1 MTNWLSFLYF
11 VAKNQQTM
19 FSVQTYT
26 ERRNALKKAVG
37 SGLILIMGNEE
48 APMNYHDNTYR
59 FRQDSNFLYFF
70 GISHAGLAAIIDV
83 DSGEEIIFGHEFT
96 MDDIIW
102 VGPQPTLAEQARMVG
117 VYRTE
122 EPSKIADKLN
132 RASIVH
138 FTPPYRYDNMIRM
151 SEWLNIPTAQL
162 KEKASETL
170 IKAIVGL
177 RSIKSAEEIAQMED
191 AVNITR
197 TMHIMAMQLTAAGKK
212 EYEIAAAIH
221 AKAREGGGDLAY
233 PIIFSI
239 NGQTLH
245 NHYHGNTM
253 TEGRLAINDSGA
265 ENTMFYAGDI
275 TRTIPVSKRFTEKQ
289 KEIYNL
295 VLKMETESIAA
306 LRPNIQYREIH
317 LSANRIMLEGMK
329 DLGFLSGDVEE
340 MLTLGVQGLFMPHG
354 LGHQIGLDVHDME
367 DLGEKYVGYRDGLE
381 RSTQLGLKSLRLAKE
396 LEAGFV
402 LTVEPGIYFIPE
414 LIDKWKSE
422 NKFTNFVNYSKL
434 DAYRDF
440 GGVRIEDNCLV
451 TETGSRT
458 LGNPIPKTVE
468 EVEALRG

>member
-1 MTNWLSFLYF
+1 
-11 VAKNQQTM
+11 M

-70 GISHAGLAAIIDV
+70 GISQAGLAAIIDV

-122 EPSKIADKLN
+122 EPSKLPERLKK
-132 RASIVH
+132 SSKVH
-138 FTPPYRYDNMIRM
+138 FTPPYRFDNMIRM
-151 SEWLNIPTAQL
+151 SEWLSIPTTQL
-162 KEKASETL
+162 KEKASVEL
-170 IKAIVGL
+170 IKGIVAI
-177 RSIKSAEEIAQMED
+177 RSIKTEEEIVQMED

-197 TMHIMAMQLTAAGKK
+197 EMHITAMQLTAAGKK
-212 EYEIAAAIH
+212 EYKIAAAIH

-233 PIIFSI
+233 PIIFSV

-329 DLGFLSGDVEE
+329 DLGFLNGDVEE

-354 LGHQIGLDVHDME
+354 LGHAIGLDVHDME

-381 RSTQLGLKSLRLAKE
+381 RSTQLGLKSLRMAKE

-451 TETGSRT
+451 TETGSKT

>member
-1 MTNWLSFLYF
+1 
-11 VAKNQQTM
+11 M

-122 EPSKIADKLN
+122 EPSKLSERLKK
-132 RASIVH
+132 ASKVH
-138 FTPPYRYDNMIRM
+138 FTPPYRFDNMIRM
-151 SEWLNIPTAQL
+151 SEWLGIPTAQL
-162 KEKASETL
+162 KEKASVEL
-170 IKAIVGL
+170 IKGIVAL
-177 RSIKSAEEIAQMED
+177 RSIKTDEEIVQMED

-197 TMHIMAMQLTAAGKK
+197 EMHITAMQLTAAGKK

-233 PIIFSI
+233 PIIFSV

-253 TEGRLAINDSGA
+253 TEGRLVINDSGA

-306 LRPNIQYREIH
+306 LRPTIQYREIH
-317 LSANRIMLEGMK
+317 LSANRIMLAGMK
-329 DLGFLSGDVEE
+329 DLGFLNGDIDE
-340 MLTLGVQGLFMPHG
+340 MLAEGVQGLFMPHG

-367 DLGEKYVGYRDGLE
+367 DLGEKYVGYREGLE

-396 LEAGFV
+396 LEAGNV

-451 TETGSRT
+451 TETGSKT

>member
-1 MTNWLSFLYF
+1 
-11 VAKNQQTM
+11 M

-26 ERRNALKKAVG
+26 ERRNALKRSLG

-48 APMNYHDNTYR
+48 SPMNYHDNTYR
-59 FRQDSNFLYFF
+59 YRQDSNFLYFF
-70 GISHAGLAAIIDV
+70 GISLAGLSAIIDI
-83 DSGEEIIFGHEFT
+83 DSGEEIIFGNEFT

-102 VGPQPTLAEQARMVG
+102 VGPQPTLAEQARKVG

-122 EPSKIADKLN
+122 SPRNLPERLKKASK
-132 RASIVH
+132 VH
-138 FTPPYRYDNMIRM
+138 FTPPYRYDNIFRL
-151 SEWLNIPTAQL
+151 SEWLNIPVAQL
-162 KEKASETL
+162 KEKASVEL
-170 IKAIVGL
+170 IKAIVAL
-177 RSIKSAEEIAQMED
+177 RSIKTDEEIVQMEN

-197 TMHIMAMQLTAAGKK
+197 EMHITAMQLTKAGKK

-221 AKAREGGGDLAY
+221 AKALEGGGDLAY

-253 TEGRLAINDSGA
+253 TEGRLVINDSGA
-265 ENTMFYAGDI
+265 ENAMFYAGDI
-275 TRTIPVSKRFTEKQ
+275 TRTIPVSKKFTEKQ
-289 KEIYNL
+289 KEIYTI
-295 VLKMETESIAA
+295 VLKMEVEGIAA
-306 LRPNIQYREIH
+306 LKPSIQYKEIH
-317 LSANRIMLEGMK
+317 LLTNKILLEGLS
-329 DLGFLSGDVEE
+329 DLGLLQGNIDE
-340 MLTLGVQGLFMPHG
+340 MLAEGVQGLFMPHG
-354 LGHQIGLDVHDME
+354 LGHAIGLDVHDME
-367 DLGEKYVGYRDGLE
+367 DLGENYVGYREGME
-381 RSTQLGLKSLRLAKE
+381 RSTQLGLKSLRMAKE

-414 LIDKWKSE
+414 LIDKWKAE
-422 NKFTNFVNYSKL
+422 NKFTNFINYAKL

-451 TETGSRT
+451 TPTGSKT

>member
-1 MTNWLSFLYF
+1 
-11 VAKNQQTM
+11 M
-19 FSVQTYT
+19 FSVKTYT
-26 ERRNALKKAVG
+26 ERRNALKKLVG
-37 SGLILIMGNEE
+37 SGQILIMGNEE

-70 GISHAGLAAIIDV
+70 GISLAGLAAIIDV
-83 DSGEEIIFGHEFT
+83 DSGEEIIFGNEFT

-122 EPSKIADKLN
+122 ESSKLPKRLKK
-132 RASIVH
+132 ASKVH

-151 SEWLNIPTAQL
+151 SEWLGIPATQL
-162 KEKASETL
+162 KEKASVEL
-170 IKAIVGL
+170 IKGIVVL
-177 RSIKSAEEIAQMED
+177 RSIKTEEEIVQMED

-197 TMHIMAMQLTAAGKK
+197 EMHITAMQLTAAGKK

-233 PIIFSI
+233 PIIFSV

-253 TEGRLAINDSGA
+253 TEGRLVINDSGA

-295 VLKMETESIAA
+295 VLKMETESIVA
-306 LRPNIQYREIH
+306 LRPNIQYQEIH
-317 LSANRIMLEGMK
+317 LSANRIMLAGMK
-329 DLGFLSGDVEE
+329 DLGFLTGDVDE
-340 MLTLGVQGLFMPHG
+340 MLAEGVQGLFMPHG
-354 LGHQIGLDVHDME
+354 LGHAIGLDVHDME

-396 LEAGFV
+396 LEAGNV

-422 NKFTNFVNYSKL
+422 NKFTNFINYSKL

-440 GGVRIEDNCLV
+440 GGVRIEDNCLI
-451 TETGSRT
+451 TETGSKT

>member
-1 MTNWLSFLYF
+1 
-11 VAKNQQTM
+11 M

-122 EPSKIADKLN
+122 EPSKLSEKLKK
-132 RASIVH
+132 SSKVH
-138 FTPPYRYDNMIRM
+138 FTPPYRFDNMIRM
-151 SEWLNIPTAQL
+151 SEWLGIPATQL
-162 KEKASETL
+162 KEKASVEL
-170 IKAIVGL
+170 IKGIVAI
-177 RSIKSAEEIAQMED
+177 RSIKTAEEIVQMED

-197 TMHIMAMQLTAAGKK
+197 EMHITAMQLTAAGKK

-233 PIIFSI
+233 PIIFSV

-253 TEGRLAINDSGA
+253 TEGRLVINDSGA

-275 TRTIPVSKRFTEKQ
+275 TRTIPVGKRFTEKQ

-329 DLGFLSGDVEE
+329 DLGFLKGDVDE
-340 MLTLGVQGLFMPHG
+340 MLAEGVQGLFMPHG
-354 LGHQIGLDVHDME
+354 LGHAIGLDVHDME

-396 LEAGFV
+396 LEVGYV

-451 TETGSRT
+451 TESGSKT

-468 EVEALRG
+468 EVEAFRG

>member
-1 MTNWLSFLYF
+1 
-11 VAKNQQTM
+11 M

-26 ERRNALKKAVG
+26 ERRNALKKVVG

-59 FRQDSNFLYFF
+59 YRQDSNFLYFF
-70 GISHAGLAAIIDV
+70 GISLAGLSAIIDV
-83 DSGEEIIFGHEFT
+83 DSGEEIIFGNEFSI
-96 MDDIIW
+96 DDIIW

-122 EPSKIADKLN
+122 TPEKLPE
-132 RASIVH
+132 RLKKAQKVH

-151 SEWLNIPTAQL
+151 SEWLGISTAEL
-162 KEKASETL
+162 KEQASVEL
-170 IKAIVGL
+170 IKGIVAL
-177 RSIKSAEEIAQMED
+177 RSIKTDEEIVQMEE

-197 TMHIMAMQLTAAGKK
+197 EMHMTAMQLTAAGKK

-233 PIIFSI
+233 PIIFSQ

-253 TEGRLAINDSGA
+253 TDGRLVINDSGA

-295 VLKMETESIAA
+295 VLKMEMESIAA
-306 LRPNIQYREIH
+306 LRPDVQYREIH
-317 LSANRIMLEGMK
+317 LLANKIMLVGMK
-329 DLGFLSGDVEE
+329 DLGFLTGDVEE
-340 MLTLGVQGLFMPHG
+340 MLNEGVQGLFMPHG

-367 DLGEKYVGYRDGLE
+367 DLGEKYVGYREGLE

-396 LEAGFV
+396 LEAGNV

-422 NKFTNFVNYSKL
+422 NKLTNFINYSKL
-434 DAYRDF
+434 DVYRDF

-451 TETGSRT
+451 TGTGSKT

>member
-1 MTNWLSFLYF
+1 
-11 VAKNQQTM
+11 M

-70 GISHAGLAAIIDV
+70 GISHAGLSAIIDV

-122 EPSKIADKLN
+122 EPSKLPEKLKK
-132 RASIVH
+132 SSKVH
-138 FTPPYRYDNMIRM
+138 FTPPYRFDNMIRM
-151 SEWLNIPTAQL
+151 SEWLGIPATQL
-162 KEKASETL
+162 KEKASVEL
-170 IKAIVGL
+170 IKGIVAI
-177 RSIKSAEEIAQMED
+177 RSIKTEEEIVQMED

-197 TMHIMAMQLTAAGKK
+197 EMHITAMQLTAAGKK

-233 PIIFSI
+233 PIIFSV

-253 TEGRLAINDSGA
+253 TEGRLVINDSGA

-275 TRTIPVSKRFTEKQ
+275 TRTIPVSKHFTEKQ

-295 VLKMETESIAA
+295 VLKMETESISA

-329 DLGFLSGDVEE
+329 DLGFLTGDVDE
-340 MLTLGVQGLFMPHG
+340 MLVEGVQGLFMPHG
-354 LGHQIGLDVHDME
+354 LGHAIGLDVHDME

-381 RSTQLGLKSLRLAKE
+381 RSTQLGLKSLRMAKE
-396 LEAGFV
+396 LEAGYV

-451 TETGSRT
+451 TETGSKT

>member
-1 MTNWLSFLYF
+1 
-11 VAKNQQTM
+11 M

-70 GISHAGLAAIIDV
+70 GISHAGLAAIIDI

-122 EPSKIADKLN
+122 EPSKLTEKLKK
-132 RASIVH
+132 APKVH
-138 FTPPYRYDNMIRM
+138 FTPPYRFDNMIRM
-151 SEWLNIPTAQL
+151 SEWLGITTAEL
-162 KEKASETL
+162 KEKASIEL
-170 IKAIVGL
+170 IKGIVAI
-177 RSIKSAEEIAQMED
+177 RSIKTEEEIVQMED

-197 TMHIMAMQLTAAGKK
+197 EMHITAMQLTAAGKK

-233 PIIFSI
+233 PIIFSV

-253 TEGRLAINDSGA
+253 TEGRLVINDSGA

-295 VLKMETESIAA
+295 VLKMEMESIAA
-306 LRPNIQYREIH
+306 LRPTIQYREIH

-329 DLGFLSGDVEE
+329 DLGFLSGDIDE
-340 MLTLGVQGLFMPHG
+340 MLALGVQGLFMPHG

-434 DAYRDF
+434 EGYRDF

-451 TETGSRT
+451 TETGSKT

>member
-1 MTNWLSFLYF
+1 
-11 VAKNQQTM
+11 M

-132 RASIVH
+132 KASIVH

-197 TMHIMAMQLTAAGKK
+197 TMHITAMQLTAAGKK

-329 DLGFLSGDVEE
+329 DLGFLSGDVDE
-340 MLTLGVQGLFMPHG
+340 MLALGVQGLFMPHG

>member
-1 MTNWLSFLYF
+1 
-11 VAKNQQTM
+11 M

-83 DSGEEIIFGHEFT
+83 DSGEEIIFGHDFT
-96 MDDIIW
+96 IDDIIW
-102 VGPQPTLAEQARMVG
+102 VGSQATLAEQARMVG

-122 EPSKIADKLN
+122 ESSKLSERLKK
-132 RASIVH
+132 SSKVH
-138 FTPPYRYDNMIRM
+138 FTPPYRFENMIRM

-162 KEKASETL
+162 KEKASIEL
-170 IKAIVGL
+170 IRAIVAL
-177 RSIKSAEEIAQMED
+177 RSIKSDEEIVQMEH
-191 AVNITR
+191 AVNISR
-197 TMHIMAMQLTAAGKK
+197 EMHIIAMLLTQAGKK
-212 EYEIAAAIH
+212 EYEIVAAIH
-221 AKAREGGGDLAY
+221 AKALEGGGELSY
-233 PIIFSI
+233 PIIFSV

-253 TEGRLAINDSGA
+253 TEGRLVINDSGA
-265 ENTMFYAGDI
+265 ENDMFYAGDI

-306 LRPNIQYREIH
+306 LRPNVQYREIH
-317 LSANRIMLEGMK
+317 ISANRIMLEGMK
-329 DLGFLSGDVEE
+329 DLGFLKGDVGD
-340 MLTLGVQGLFMPHG
+340 MLAEGVQGLFMPHG
-354 LGHQIGLDVHDME
+354 LGHAIGLDVHDME

-396 LEAGFV
+396 LEEGNV

-414 LIDKWKSE
+414 LIDKWKAE
-422 NKFTNFVNYSKL
+422 NKFTDFVNYEKL
-434 DAYRDF
+434 DDYRDF

-451 TETGSRT
+451 TENGGKT
-458 LGNPIPKTVE
+458 LGNSIPKTVE

>member
-1 MTNWLSFLYF
+1 
-11 VAKNQQTM
+11 M

-59 FRQDSNFLYFF
+59 YRQDSNFLYFF
-70 GISHAGLAAIIDV
+70 GISLAGLSAIIDV

-122 EPSKIADKLN
+122 EPSKLPERIKK
-132 RASIVH
+132 SSKVH
-138 FTPPYRYDNMIRM
+138 FTPPYRFDNMIRM
-151 SEWLNIPTAQL
+151 SEWLGISTAEL
-162 KEKASETL
+162 KEKASVEL
-170 IKAIVGL
+170 IKSIVAL
-177 RSIKSAEEIAQMED
+177 RSIKTEEEILQMEN

-197 TMHIMAMQLTAAGKK
+197 EMHITAMQLTAAGKK

-233 PIIFSI
+233 PIIFSV

-253 TEGRLAINDSGA
+253 TEGRLVINDSGA

-317 LSANRIMLEGMK
+317 LSANRIMLAGMK
-329 DLGFLSGDVEE
+329 DLGFLTGDVDE
-340 MLTLGVQGLFMPHG
+340 MLAQGVQGLFMPHG
-354 LGHQIGLDVHDME
+354 LGHAIGLDVHDME

-451 TETGSRT
+451 TATGSKT
-458 LGNPIPKTVE
+458 LGNPIPKTIE